1 MVNYKKFFWSIVL
14 SIVVIDQFLKFLIS
28 MFKPNLDLIVLKIHY
43 LTNTGAGFSILT
55 GRTWLLSFI
64 SLIVIVGLIYYY
76 KDIPKQKTPQ
86 LLFALFLGGA
96 IGNFIDRAMRSFVI
110 DFIDFGWWPAFNI
123 ADMSL
128 TISVVGLLV
137 YYIIEEK
144 KDKKK

>member
-1 MVNYKKFFWSIVL
+1 VTLVVVL
-14 SIVVIDQFLKFLIS
+14 DQLTKYLIS
-28 MFKPNLDLIVLKIHY
+28 TFKPNLDLVLLKIHY

-55 GRTWLLSFI
+55 GKTWILAII
-64 SLIVIVGLIYYY
+64 SLIVIIGLIYYY

-96 IGNFIDRAMRSFVI
+96 IGNFIDRALRNYVI

-123 ADMSL
+123 ADMAL
-128 TISVVGLLV
+128 TISVVGLIL

-144 KDKKK
+144 SNKK

>member
-1 MVNYKKFFWSIVL
+1 MVNYKKFFWSIVTL
-14 SIVVIDQFLKFLIS
+14 VVVLDQLTKYLIS
-28 MFKPNLDLIVLKIHY
+28 TFKPNLDLVLLKIHY

-55 GRTWLLSFI
+55 GKTWILAII
-64 SLIVIVGLIYYY
+64 SLIVIIGLIYYY

-96 IGNFIDRAMRSFVI
+96 IGNFIDRALRNYVI

-123 ADMSL
+123 ADMAL
-128 TISVVGLLV
+128 TISVVGLIL

-144 KDKKK
+144 SNKK

>member
-1 MVNYKKFFWSIVL
+1 MTLVVVL
-14 SIVVIDQFLKFLIS
+14 DQLTKYLIS
-28 MFKPNLDLIVLKIHY
+28 TFKPNLDLVLLKIHY

-55 GRTWLLSFI
+55 GKTWILAII
-64 SLIVIVGLIYYY
+64 SLIVIIGLIYYY

-96 IGNFIDRAMRSFVI
+96 IGNFIDRALRNYVI

-123 ADMSL
+123 ADMAL
-128 TISVVGLLV
+128 TISVVGLIL

-144 KDKKK
+144 SNKK